1 MYALAI
7 NASPRKGGNT
17 ETLISHVLAPLNA
30 AGWETRTVNI
40 GNAVM
45 SGCRACMGCGRNRN
59 NKCVITADAFNDVFA
74 EMLKADAIIM
84 GSPTYFTD
92 VSAEMKA
99 LIDRSG
105 YVAGSNGNPFAGKI
119 GAAVIAVRRGGATQ
133 AYDTINHLF
142 LKMNMIVPGST
153 YWNIGYGLNPGDVM
167 NDAEALNNMRNL
179 GEMIAWLGK
188 AIKPHLDSLPRL

>member
-7 NASPRKGGNT
+7 CASPRKDSNT
-17 ETLISHVLAPLNA
+17 ETLLAHALAPLKN
-30 AGWETRTVNI
+30 AGWECNTLHIANH
-40 GNAVM
+40 VM
-45 SGCRACMGCGRNRN
+45 SGCRACMGCKKNQN
-59 NKCVITADAFNDVFA
+59 NKCVITTDHFNEVYA
-74 EMLKADAIIM
+74 EMLKADAILL

-105 YVAGSNGNPFAGKI
+105 YVAGSNNNPLAGKI

-142 LKMNMIVPGST
+142 LKMGMIVPGST
-153 YWNIGYGLNPGDVM
+153 YWNMGYGLNPGDVL
-167 NDAEALNNMRNL
+167 NDAEGISNMRNL
-179 GEMIAWLGK
+179 GEMIAWLGQ
-188 AIKPHLDSLPRL
+188 AIKPHLGSIPK